1 MTKNNNI
8 LPQDWTA
15 KPINQVFEFIGTSS
29 FSRND
34 INYEIDHN
42 SIYYIHYGDIHAT
55 YKNAVL
61 DFDNETRIPVLKK
74 HIKPSTNFLKEG
86 DLIIADASED
96 YEGVGEALEVY
107 NIEDKK
113 VLAGL
118 HTFALR
124 DKNNETAHGYRAY
137 LFKNPEV
144 KKRLKTIATGSKVYG
159 ISKGNLEKFKIILPP
174 LPEQQKI
181 AKILATWDK
190 AIKLQQQLIDNKKQY
205 KKAVMKKLLTGEVRL
220 KGYENNQWLSLPINE
235 VFEFIG
241 TSSFSRNDLNY
252 NLEKDSVY
260 YIHYGDIHATYKNA
274 VLDFNIESRIPV
286 LNKNIKPSIH
296 LLKEGDLIIADASE
310 DYEGVGEALE
320 VYNLS
325 GRKVL
330 AGLHTFALRD
340 KNNQTA
346 HGYRAYL
353 FKNPD
358 IKKRLK
364 TIATGS
370 KVYGI
375 SKGNLEKFKI
385 TLPSIQEQQKIASF
399 LSKIDN
405 EIKGLGSELFFFQK
419 QKKGLMQQLLTG
431 KVRVKN

>member
-8 LPQDWTA
+8 LPQGWTA

-34 INYEIDHN
+34 INYEIDEN

-61 DFDNETRIPVLKK
+61 DFETETRIPVLKK
-74 HIKPSTNFLKEG
+74 QIKPSSNFLKEG

-107 NIEDKK
+107 NIEDKR

-124 DKNNETAHGYRAY
+124 DKNNDTAHGYRAY

-190 AIKLQQQLIDNKKQY
+190 AIKLQQQLIENKKQY
-205 KKAVMKKLLTGEVRL
+205 KKAVMKKLLTGEVRFKGFSEDWKEFKINSLGEISSGGTPDTNIDMYWNGDINWCTPTEITAL
-220 KGYENNQWLSLPINE
+220 KNEKYLYETKRKITGEGLRKSSASVLPINSLIICTRAT
-235 VFEFIG
+235 IG
-241 TSSFSRNDLNY
+241 DMAINKVPMSTNQGFKNITPHVEIVDADFLYYLLSINKNELLKRAIGSTF
-252 NLEKDSVY
+252 LEISKKDIGSIKV
-260 YIHYGDIHATYKNA
+260 KM
-274 VLDFNIESRIPV
+274 P
-286 LNKNIKPSIH
+286 KNIKEQ
-296 LLKEGDLIIADASE
+296 LFIAKYLNHIDRE
-310 DYEGVGEALE
+310 IDILE
-320 VYNLS
+320 IE
-325 GRKVL
+325 
-330 AGLHTFALRD
+330 LH
-340 KNNQTA
+340 
-346 HGYRAYL
+346 
-353 FKNPD
+353 
-358 IKKRLK
+358 
-364 TIATGS
+364 
-370 KVYGI
+370 
-375 SKGNLEKFKI
+375 
-385 TLPSIQEQQKIASF
+385 SIQ
-399 LSKIDN
+399 N
-405 EIKGLGSELFFFQK
+405 

-431 KVRVKN
+431 KMRVKN